1 MNKRKALYSLICAVL
16 LLSVLFGGCEL
27 GPHSI
32 ESLMRPPHAAS
43 GQVLEKALNSILG
56 SGFSLR
62 VPQAGAYHTAVTLID
77 LNGDS
82 QQEAIVFYSR
92 GTDPVRL
99 CVLRQNG
106 ETWQKVNDFAGDGS
120 GVYSL
125 EFDDMNGDGLSEIFV
140 GWFLF
145 NDKSKK
151 ELTVYSASMVDQKL
165 SVSVCITEPYDHYM
179 LADVKNS
186 GEKQLFVAFT
196 DVSKSPIA
204 ASIRRFGLDAA
215 GRFYTAGSLTMD
227 PRVVR
232 IESLLFDL
240 PQGDQHPRVFAD
252 ALLADNQ
259 MITEVFLWDEDNKD
273 YVSPFRKSADDLN
286 MATQRSG
293 TLKCADIDNDGFYE
307 IPLRKRFIQNDADE
321 VAMGYLLTWCGI
333 EGEKLEPQVFY
344 AVNVA
349 QDYRLFLP
357 KEWNGKVFVHYT
369 DAAHW
374 SFVNQKGEALFSVTV
389 QESASLK
396 ANNSNVTVL
405 DDTSVP
411 GMTYFCRVTEK
422 GRAFGVTE
430 EALKSYF
437 IYDAGG
443 NTK

>member
-1 MNKRKALYSLICAVL
+1 MKKRKALLSLVCAFVL
-16 LLSVLFGGCEL
+16 FSSVLSGCEI

-32 ESLMRPPHAAS
+32 ESLMRPPHAADW
-43 GQVLEKALNSILG
+43 QALEKALTSILG
-56 SGFSLR
+56 SGYSLR
-62 VPQAGAYHTAVTLID
+62 VPQSGSYHSAVTLID
-77 LNGDS
+77 LNGDG

-92 GTDPVRL
+92 STDPVRL
-99 CVLRQNG
+99 CVLRQSG
-106 ETWQKVNDFAGDGS
+106 DSWQKVNDFAGDGS

-151 ELTVYSASMVDQKL
+151 ELTVYSASTVDQKL
-165 SVSVCITEPYDHYM
+165 SVSVCITEPYDHYI
-179 LADVKNS
+179 LTDVKNN

-204 ASIRRFGLDAA
+204 ASIRRFGLDAS
-215 GRFYTAGSLTMD
+215 GRLYTAGSLPMD

-286 MATQRSG
+286 TATQRSG
-293 TLKCADIDNDGFYE
+293 TLKCADIDNDGLYE
-307 IPLRKRFIQNDADE
+307 IPLRKRFIQSDADE

-333 EGEKLEPQVFY
+333 EGQTLEPQVFY

-357 KEWNGKVFVHYT
+357 KEWNGEVFVRYT

-374 SFVNQKGEALFSVTV
+374 SFVNKKNEALFSITV
-389 QESASLK
+389 QDSASFK
-396 ANNSNVTVL
+396 ANNTNATVL
-405 DDTSVP
+405 DDTSAP
-411 GMTYFCRVTEK
+411 GSTYFCRVTEK
-422 GRAFGVTE
+422 GKAFGLTE

-437 IYDAGG
+437 VYDAGG
-443 NTK
+443 NIT